1 MKSNKQTTETME
13 AAQEAPSKEKVME
26 WMLDQIAFKKVQL
39 ELQEVDT
46 KIAVSR
52 SEYMKAMYTIAQ
64 ISSPQD
70 SPTLKQ
76 HTLTEE
82 DISAN
87 PELVEQGFKV
97 GDVVGIPPHTEEEE
111 IEFTP
116 ESNTNSA
123 PLQPTR
129 GLKK

>member
-87 PELVEQGFKV
+87 PELIEQGFKV

-116 ESNTNSA
+116 ESTTNS

>member
-1 MKSNKQTTETME
+1 MKTNKQTTETIE
-13 AAQEAPSKEKVME
+13 ATQEAPSKEKVME
-26 WMLDQIAFKKVQL
+26 WMLEQIAFKKVQL

-52 SEYMKAMYTIAQ
+52 ADYMKAMYTIAQ

-97 GDVVGIPPHTEEEE
+97 GDVVGIPPHVEEE

-116 ESNTNSA
+116 ESESTTNS

>member
-1 MKSNKQTTETME
+1 MKSNKQTTETIE

-87 PELVEQGFKV
+87 PELIEQGFKV
-97 GDVVGIPPHTEEEE
+97 GDVVGIPPHIEEEE

-123 PLQPTR
+123 PLQATR